1 VKVFSETTVDV
12 LSTSALSPSS
22 LPSTPSESFFV
33 SDDVIWLSPLYS
45 YVVTSPF
52 SVTFVL
58 FPALSYSYEMVSIL
72 ESLSSS
78 VSLSVSSP
86 EVSVS
91 VFSTVVDMSLFRW
104 SYRLDII
111 MQKER

>member
-1 VKVFSETTVDV
+1 MKVFSETTVDV

-22 LPSTPSESFFV
+22 LPSTPSESFLV

-52 SVTFVL
+52 SVTLVL
-58 FPALSYSYEMVSIL
+58 FPALSYSYDIVSML

-78 VSLSVSSP
+78 VSLSLSSP
-86 EVSVS
+86 DVSVS
-91 VFSTVVDMSLFRW
+91 VFSMVVDMSLL
-104 SYRLDII
+104 SLS
-111 MQKER
+111 